1 MDYKLLS
8 VNLVSFLHRYV
19 GNQIFITRVW
29 DEHFKDLNKS
39 EKKRFLQC
47 LIDENLI
54 VDKKKGKYAFYQT
67 DEQFFTAGS
76 LQRRCELHNV
86 FKPHTGGRQKGYK
99 LSSEARAK
107 YAEKRKAIAAAK
119 KENAEMSLLQTAASA
134 TEQIIKVRS
143 YLTDDN
149 LKEVISC
156 LQEEQTLRQ
165 ERKARQEKLQ
175 TILSVSELS
184 IDELKNLIKEVESC

>member
-8 VNLVSFLHRYV
+8 VNLISFLHRYV

-54 VDKKKGKYAFYQT
+54 ADKKKGKYAFYQT
-67 DEQFFTAGS
+67 DEQFFTPES

-86 FKPHTGGRQKGYK
+86 FKVSTGRPVGYK
-99 LSSEARAK
+99 LSEEARVK
-107 YAEKRKAIAAAK
+107 YAEKRKALAAAK
-119 KENAEMSLLQTAASA
+119 KEKTEASILALASEAVTNIMQT
-134 TEQIIKVRS
+134 RS
-143 YLTDDN
+143 YLTEDN

-165 ERKARQEKLQ
+165 ERKARQEKLN
-175 TILSVSELS
+175 TILSVSEMSL
-184 IDELKNLIKEVESC
+184 DDLKTLIKEVESC

>member
-8 VNLVSFLHRYV
+8 VNLMYFLHRYTGKQV
-19 GNQIFITRVW
+19 FITKAW
-29 DEHFKDLNKS
+29 NEHFKELNKS

-47 LIDENLI
+47 LIDESLI

-67 DEQFFTAGS
+67 DEQFFTPEA
-76 LQRRCELHNV
+76 LQRRCEFHNV

-99 LSSEARAK
+99 LSEESRAK
-107 YAEKRKAIAAAK
+107 YAEKRKALAAAK
-119 KENAEMSLLQTAASA
+119 KEKTEASILALASEAVTHITQT
-134 TEQIIKVRS
+134 RS
-143 YLTDDN
+143 YLSDDA
-149 LKEVISC
+149 LKQVISC

-175 TILSVSELS
+175 TILSVSEMSLN
-184 IDELKNLIKEVESC
+184 DLKTLIKEVESC